1 MLLLILLFCSNALAQ
16 SDSPHEDQTDA
27 IFYNIDKSPSRIP
40 TRLLLESGF
49 NLVQID
55 ELKGTITPSNQVNFQ
70 IWNAL
75 LNSLYT
81 ANVDVD
87 NQIQSFDDIQTI
99 IAQYPEEQIQLPILR
114 VKYNTLKPIGVE

>member
-16 SDSPHEDQTDA
+16 SDSPHEDATDA

-49 NLVQID
+49 NLIQID
-55 ELKGTITPSNQVNFQ
+55 QLQGTITPTNQVNFQ

-81 ANVDVD
+81 ASVDV
-87 NQIQSFDDIQTI
+87 NNPIPSYEDIQKTI
-99 IAQYPEEQIQLPILR
+99 EQYPEEQIQH
-114 VKYNTLKPIGVE
+114 T